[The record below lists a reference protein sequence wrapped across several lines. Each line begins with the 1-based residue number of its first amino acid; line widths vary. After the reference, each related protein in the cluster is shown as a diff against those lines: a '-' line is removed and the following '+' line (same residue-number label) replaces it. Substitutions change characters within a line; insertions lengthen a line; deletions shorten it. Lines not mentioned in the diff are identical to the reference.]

1 MSKKR
6 ETVVRNK
13 QRGWY
18 SSWSGNIINQATNSV
33 PFFCLSVFFV
43 CLLACFENGQDL
55 ASQTCR
61 TAANEGKIKMSKK
74 CEDAQSETMRSPRA
88 KPSSV
93 RPYVRTDSGGGGGE
107 GEGEGRGRGRGGGGG
122 GEGEGKGEGSP
133 KTTQRGWRMPS
144 FLGGKS
150 RGAFG
155 QPAFFLAGNRMA
167 TVPFENEVLI
177 LKSLFTQK
185 TIVPNKMV
193 VRQY

>member
-1 MSKKR
+1 
-6 ETVVRNK
+6 
-13 QRGWY
+13 
-18 SSWSGNIINQATNSV
+18 
-33 PFFCLSVFFV
+33 
-43 CLLACFENGQDL
+43 
-55 ASQTCR
+55 
-61 TAANEGKIKMSKK
+61 MSKK

-107 GEGEGRGRGRGGGGG
+107 GK
-122 GEGEGKGEGSP
+122 GKGEGSP

-177 LKSLFTQK
+177 LKSLFTKK